1 MKPPAFAYERPTSVE
16 ATLAALA
23 RDGEGAKLLAGGQSL
38 IAMLNLRL
46 LAPKTVIDV
55 NRLKDLDYVRFDG
68 GEIAIGALT
77 RHNTVLRSK
86 AVAEHCPLLVEA
98 YRFVSHHAVRNRGT
112 LGGNLCHADPASEL
126 PVVALLLDATMVLK
140 SSGGERQVPAGDFF
154 KGPFET
160 AARAA
165 ELLIEVRFPAQP
177 KGQGY
182 AFDEVSQRQGDF
194 AIVAAG
200 CTLAVEDGICRA
212 VRLGYGGVGPH
223 ALRVAE
229 AEAALTGQSAS
240 PENFAK
246 AAASAAEHVRPTS
259 DVHADEAYR
268 RDLVRALTARVLA
281 AALARCG

>member
-23 RDGEGAKLLAGGQSL
+23 RHGADAKVLAGGQSL

-46 LAPKTVIDV
+46 LAPTAVIDV

-68 GEIAIGALT
+68 GELAIGALT
-77 RHNTVLRSK
+77 RHNTVRRSQ
-86 AVAEHCPLLVEA
+86 AVAEHCPLITDA
-98 YRFVSHHAVRNRGT
+98 YRFVSHHAIRNRGT

-126 PVVALLLDATMVLK
+126 PVVALLLGATMVLR
-140 SSGGERQVPAGDFF
+140 SASGERRVPAADFF

-160 AARAA
+160 AARAD
-165 ELLIEVRFPAQP
+165 ELLVEVRFPAQP

-182 AFDEVSQRQGDF
+182 AFDEVSQRHGDF

-200 CTLAVEDGICRA
+200 CTLEVADGICRS
-212 VRLGYGGVGPH
+212 VRLGYAGVGPQ
-223 ALRVAE
+223 ALRVPE
-229 AEAALTGQSAS
+229 AEAMLTGQPASA
-240 PENFAK
+240 EQIAR
-246 AAASAAEHVRPTS
+246 AARVAAEHVEPTS

-268 RDLVRALTARVLA
+268 RDLVRALTTRVLA